1 MKISLSK
8 ANFRDMNRLEES
20 NYILTNGLGG
30 YSSLTLAG
38 SCSRNDHALFMGC
51 IVAPNTRFCFVRN
64 LDDRITLSSGESHPL
79 SSQTYLNSADSV
91 DSTLLFDNFSQT
103 YLPQFTYRIQGI
115 EITKTIVMI
124 QQVNRLGVEYRI
136 FNPLKQPF
144 TLNVTPKYHFCA
156 KGESLSKEQN
166 FIHQFGLISSNG
178 QSLAYRH
185 NGSDHALDAGTSGY
199 EPDLYFAYDQ
209 RDDRHASDAQM
220 ALHRITFDGQQE
232 EEHFYIIFEAEEER
246 AKQHSSLSIE
256 SMINEEVHRQQ
267 QYIAQAGLKGPFAQQ
282 LVRASEQFVVT
293 RDSTESKSIIA
304 GYPFFADWGRD
315 TMIALW
321 GCNLATNQ
329 FENAKQIFRTFIR
342 YERKGILPNL
352 FPEAG
357 VTPLYNTVDAALLF
371 VVSLY
376 EYYQA
381 SGDLDFIRDQAYD
394 CMLSIYQHYRNGTD
408 FEIRMLE
415 NGLISGGSGFEQL
428 TWMDVRFGDIL
439 PTPRHGC
446 AVEINALWY
455 NSISILDY
463 FNAALGKSMP
473 ELPALAEQVK
483 SSFND
488 LFYNQEGY
496 LNDWIKDDQ
505 VNQQIRPN
513 QAYAVGLP
521 FPILSQER
529 ARSVILNI
537 YQHLYTP
544 LGLRSLAMDDPEFKP
559 VHTGAHFDRDMA
571 YHQGTVWGFMIGQFL
586 MGILR
591 QFPKDKTLIHIVK
604 QFIAHNQDA
613 MHEGCIGQLAEIYD
627 GYNPNQSRGC
637 FAQAWS
643 VSEVLRVVKYYQ
655 ENFDR

>member
-8 ANFRDMNRLEES
+8 ANFRDISRLEES
-20 NYILTNGLGG
+20 NYLLTNGLGG

-38 SCSRNDHALFMGC
+38 SCSRHDHALFMGS
-51 IVAPNTRFCFVRN
+51 IAAPNNRFCFVRH
-64 LDDRITLSSGESHPL
+64 LDDRITLPAGECHPL
-79 SSQTYLNSADSV
+79 SSQVNENPYDTV
-91 DSTLLFDNFSQT
+91 DATLLFDNFSQT

-115 EITKTIVMI
+115 EITKTIVMT

-136 FNPLKQPF
+136 FNPLKQSF
-144 TLNVTPKYHFCA
+144 SLNITPKYHFCA
-156 KGESLSKEQN
+156 KDENLAKEQA
-166 FIHQFGLISSNG
+166 FIHQPGLISSNG

-185 NGSDHALDAGTSGY
+185 NGSDCELEVPRYESG
-199 EPDLYFAYDQ
+199 LYFSYDA
-209 RDDRHASDAQM
+209 RDDRPARDAQM
-220 ALHRITFDGQQE
+220 ALHTMTFVGQQA
-232 EEHFYIIFEAEEER
+232 EEHFYIIFEVDEPR
-246 AKQHSSLSIE
+246 AKQLPSLSIA
-256 SMINEEVHRQQ
+256 SMINAEVQRQQ
-267 QYIAQAGLKGPFAQQ
+267 QYIAQAGLKSPFAKQ

-329 FENAKQIFRTFIR
+329 FADARQIFRTFIR
-342 YERKGILPNL
+342 YERRGILPNL

-357 VTPLYNTVDAALLF
+357 TAPLYNTIDAALLF

-381 SGDLDFIRDQAYD
+381 SGDLDFIRDHAYE
-394 CMLSIYQHYRNGTD
+394 CMVSIYQHYRHGTD
-408 FEIRMLE
+408 FEIKMLE
-415 NGLISGGSGFEQL
+415 NGLISGGSGFDQL

-455 NSISILDY
+455 NTLSILHY
-463 FNAALGKSMP
+463 FNQALGKSMP
-473 ELPALAEQVK
+473 QLPALASIVK

-488 LFYNQEGY
+488 LFYNQAGY
-496 LNDWIKDDQ
+496 LNDWIKEDQ

-521 FPILSQER
+521 FPILSAER
-529 ARSVILNI
+529 AKSVILNI

-544 LGLRSLAMDDPEFKP
+544 LGLRSLAISDPDFKA
-559 VHTGAHFDRDMA
+559 VHTGAHFNRDMA

-591 QFPKDKTLIHIVK
+591 QFPKDKALTHIVK
-604 QFIAHNQDA
+604 QFITHNQNA
-613 MHEGCIGQLAEIYD
+613 LYEGCIGQLAEIYD
-627 GYNPNQSRGC
+627 GYTPNQSRGC
-637 FAQAWS
+637 FDQAWS
-643 VSEVLRVVKYYQ
+643 VSEVLRVVKYYEEKHHQ
-655 ENFDR
+655 

>member
-20 NYILTNGLGG
+20 NYLLTNGLGG

-38 SCSRNDHALFMGC
+38 SCTRNDHALFMGC

-64 LDDRITLSSGESHPL
+64 LDDRVSLSTGDTYPL
-79 SSQTYLNSADSV
+79 SSQAFLNAENNIDS
-91 DSTLLFDNFSQT
+91 SLLFDNYSQT
-103 YLPQFTYRIQGI
+103 YLPEFTYRIQGI
-115 EITKTIVMI
+115 EITKTIVMT
-124 QQVNRLGVEYRI
+124 QQVNRIGVQYKI

-156 KGESLSKEQN
+156 KGESLVKEQ
-166 FIHQFGLISSNG
+166 QFKHTPGSIESNG
-178 QSLAYRH
+178 HSINYRH
-185 NGSDHALDAGTSGY
+185 NGADEVFTAARY
-199 EPDLYFAYDQ
+199 EPDLYFAYDE
-209 RDDRHASDAQM
+209 RDERTATDAQM
-220 ALHRITFDGQQE
+220 ALHTIRFDGQQE
-232 EEHFYIIFEAEEER
+232 EEHFYVIFEAEEER
-246 AKQHSSLSIE
+246 ASNQPLTSITN
-256 SMINEEVHRQQ
+256 MIENEVLRQQ
-267 QYIAQAGLKGPFAQQ
+267 QIIAKANLNTPFAKQ

-293 RDSTESKSIIA
+293 RDSTQSKSIIA

-329 FENAKQIFRTFIR
+329 FDEAKQIFRTFIR
-342 YERKGILPNL
+342 YERNGILPNL

-357 VTPLYNTVDAALLF
+357 VAPLYNTIDAALLF

-376 EYYQA
+376 EYYQE
-381 SGDLDFIRDQAYD
+381 SGDIDFIRDEAYD
-394 CMLSIYQHYRNGTD
+394 CMVSIFENYRDGTD
-408 FEIRMLE
+408 FEIKMLN
-415 NGLISGGSGFEQL
+415 NGLISGGSGFDQL
-428 TWMDVRFGDIL
+428 TWMDVRFGEIL

-455 NSISILDY
+455 NSISILNF
-463 FNAALGKSMP
+463 FNDKLGKSIP

-483 SSFND
+483 TSFND
-488 LFYNQEGY
+488 LFYNQAGY

-544 LGLRSLAMDDPEFKP
+544 LGLRSLAIEDSDFKAK
-559 VHTGAHFDRDMA
+559 HTGAHYDRDMA
-571 YHQGTVWGFMIGQFL
+571 YHQGTVWGFMVGQFL

-591 QFPKDKTLIHIVK
+591 QFPDDKSLTHIVD

-613 MHEGCIGQLAEIYD
+613 MYEGCIGQLAEIYD

-643 VSEVLRVVKYYQ
+643 VSEVLRVVKQ
-655 ENFDR
+655 HTKSNN

>member
-8 ANFRDMNRLEES
+8 ANFRDMSRLEES

-38 SCSRNDHALFMGC
+38 SCSRNDHALFMGSL
-51 IVAPNTRFCFVRN
+51 VAPNNRFCFIRH
-64 LDDRITLSSGESHPL
+64 LDDRITLSQGECHPL
-79 SSQTYLNSADSV
+79 SSQANVNPYDTV

-103 YLPQFTYRIQGI
+103 YLPQFTYRIHGI
-115 EITKTIVMI
+115 EITKTIVMAHE
-124 QQVNRLGVEYRI
+124 VNRLAVEYRV
-136 FNPLKQPF
+136 FNPLKQSF

-156 KGESLSKEQN
+156 KGENLSKEQS
-166 FIHQFGLISSNG
+166 FVHQLGSISSNG

-185 NGSDHALDAGTSGY
+185 NGSDHALETPRYESG
-199 EPDLYFAYDQ
+199 LYFSYDA
-209 RDDRHASDAQM
+209 RDGRPATDAQM
-220 ALHRITFDGQQE
+220 ALHTITFDGKETNEQ
-232 EEHFYIIFEAEEER
+232 FYVLFEAEEER
-246 AKQHSSLSIE
+246 AASLATQSVDAMIE
-256 SMINEEVHRQQ
+256 TEIKRQKE
-267 QYIAQAGLKGPFAQQ
+267 YIAHSELKSTFAQQ
-282 LVRASEQFVVT
+282 LVRASEQFVVN

-304 GYPFFADWGRD
+304 GYPFFTDWGRD

-321 GCNLATNQ
+321 GCNLSTNQ
-329 FENAKQIFRTFIR
+329 FEDARQIFRTFIR
-342 YERKGILPNL
+342 YEQRGILPNL

-357 VTPLYNTVDAALLF
+357 VEPMYNTIDASLLF
-371 VVSLY
+371 IVSLY

-381 SGDLDFIRDQAYD
+381 TGDLDFIRDEAYD
-394 CMLSIYQHYRNGTD
+394 CMTNIYQHYRNGTD
-408 FEIRMLE
+408 FEIKMLD
-415 NGLISGGSGFEQL
+415 NGLISGGSGFDQL
-428 TWMDVRFGDIL
+428 TWMDIRYGDIV

-455 NSISILDY
+455 NSLAILDF
-463 FNAALGKSMP
+463 FNQKLNKPMP
-473 ELPALAEQVK
+473 ELPALVEQVK
-483 SSFND
+483 TTFNEV
-488 LFYNQEGY
+488 FYNDAGY
-496 LNDWIKDDQ
+496 LNDWVKGDE

-537 YQHLYTP
+537 YQQLYTP
-544 LGLRSLAMDDPEFKP
+544 LGLRSLAIHDREFKA
-559 VHTGAHFDRDMA
+559 VCTGSHFDRDMA

-591 QFPKDKTLIHIVK
+591 QFPEDKALMHIVE

-613 MHEGCIGQLAEIYD
+613 LREGCIGQLAEIYD
-627 GYNPNQSRGC
+627 GYTPNQSRGC

-643 VSEVLRVVKYYQ
+643 VSEVLRVVKYYE
-655 ENFDR
+655 ENFQK

>member
-20 NYILTNGLGG
+20 NYLLTNGLGG

-38 SCSRNDHALFMGC
+38 SCTRNDHALFMGC

-64 LDDRITLSSGESHPL
+64 LDDRVSLSTGDTYPL
-79 SSQTYLNSADSV
+79 SSQAFLNAENNIDS
-91 DSTLLFDNFSQT
+91 SLLFDNYSQT
-103 YLPQFTYRIQGI
+103 YLPEFTYRIQGI
-115 EITKTIVMI
+115 EITKTIVMT
-124 QQVNRLGVEYRI
+124 QQVNRIGVQYKI

-156 KGESLSKEQN
+156 KGESLVKEQ
-166 FIHQFGLISSNG
+166 QFKHTPGSIESNG
-178 QSLAYRH
+178 HSINYRH
-185 NGSDHALDAGTSGY
+185 NGADEVFTAARY
-199 EPDLYFAYDQ
+199 EPDLYFAYDE
-209 RDDRHASDAQM
+209 RDERTATDAQM
-220 ALHRITFDGQQE
+220 ALHTITFDGQQE
-232 EEHFYIIFEAEEER
+232 EEHFYVIFEAEEER
-246 AKQHSSLSIE
+246 ASNQPLTSITN
-256 SMINEEVHRQQ
+256 MIENEVLRQQ
-267 QYIAQAGLKGPFAQQ
+267 QIIAKANLNTPFAKQ

-293 RDSTESKSIIA
+293 RDSTQSKSIIA

-329 FENAKQIFRTFIR
+329 FDEAKQIFRTFIR
-342 YERKGILPNL
+342 YERNGILPNL

-357 VTPLYNTVDAALLF
+357 VAPLYNTIDAALLF

-376 EYYQA
+376 EYYQE
-381 SGDLDFIRDQAYD
+381 SGDIDFIRDEAYD
-394 CMLSIYQHYRNGTD
+394 CMVSIFENYRDGTD
-408 FEIRMLE
+408 FEIKMLN
-415 NGLISGGSGFEQL
+415 NGLISGGSGFDQL
-428 TWMDVRFGDIL
+428 TWMDVRFGEIL

-455 NSISILDY
+455 NSISILNF
-463 FNAALGKSMP
+463 FNDKLGKSIP

-483 SSFND
+483 TSFND
-488 LFYNQEGY
+488 LFYNQAGY

-544 LGLRSLAMDDPEFKP
+544 LGLRSLAIEDSDFKAK
-559 VHTGAHFDRDMA
+559 HTGAHYDRDMA
-571 YHQGTVWGFMIGQFL
+571 YHQGTVWGFMVGQFL

-591 QFPKDKTLIHIVK
+591 QFPDDKSLTHIVD

-613 MHEGCIGQLAEIYD
+613 MYEGCIGQLAEIYD

-643 VSEVLRVVKYYQ
+643 VSEVLRVVKQ
-655 ENFDR
+655 HTKSNN

>member
-38 SCSRNDHALFMGC
+38 SCSRNDHALFMGSL
-51 IVAPNTRFCFVRN
+51 VAPNNRFCFVRN
-64 LDDRITLSSGESHPL
+64 LDDRITLPSGECYPL
-79 SSQTYLNSADSV
+79 SSQSYVKNSDTIDA
-91 DSTLLFDNFSQT
+91 TLLFDNFSQT
-103 YLPQFTYRIQGI
+103 YLPKFTYRIQGI
-115 EITKTIVMI
+115 EITKTVVM
-124 QQVNRLGVEYRI
+124 QQGVNRLAVEYRI
-136 FNPLKQPF
+136 FNPLKQFF

-156 KGESLSKEQN
+156 KGENLSKEQHFN
-166 FIHQFGLISSNG
+166 HQLGLINSNE
-178 QSLAYRH
+178 QTLAYHH
-185 NGSDHALDAGTSGY
+185 NGIDQALGAPRY
-199 EPDLYFAYDQ
+199 EPGLYFSYDE
-209 RDDRHASDAQM
+209 RDDRTATDAQM
-220 ALHRITFDGQQE
+220 ALHTLTFEGKQA
-232 EEHFYIIFEAEEER
+232 EEHFYIIFEAEEQR
-246 AKQHSSLSIE
+246 AKKLPLQTIE

-267 QYIAQAGLKGPFAQQ
+267 QYILQSGLKSPFAQQ

-304 GYPFFADWGRD
+304 GYPFFSDWGRD

-321 GCNLATNQ
+321 GCNLSTNQ
-329 FENAKQIFRTFIR
+329 FEDAKQIFRTFIR
-342 YERKGILPNL
+342 YERRGIIPNL

-357 VTPLYNTVDAALLF
+357 VAPLYNTIDAALLL

-381 SGDLDFIRDQAYD
+381 SGDLDFIRDEAYE
-394 CMLSIYQHYRNGTD
+394 CMVSIYQHYRNGTD
-408 FEIRMLE
+408 FEIKMIAS
-415 NGLISGGSGFEQL
+415 GLISGGSGFDQL
-428 TWMDVRFGDIL
+428 TWMDVRYDDTL

-455 NSISILDY
+455 NTLSILDH
-463 FNAALGKSMP
+463 FNQALGKSMP
-473 ELPALAEQVK
+473 ELPSLAEQVK
-483 SSFND
+483 TSFND
-488 LFYNQEGY
+488 QFYNEAGY
-496 LNDWIKDDQ
+496 LNDWIKDNK

-521 FPILSQER
+521 FPILSQQR
-529 ARSVILNI
+529 AKSVILNI

-544 LGLRSLAMDDPEFKP
+544 LGLRSLAMSDPDFKT
-559 VHTGAHFDRDMA
+559 VHTGSHFERDMA

-591 QFPKDKTLIHIVK
+591 QFPEDKTLIHIVE
-604 QFIAHNQDA
+604 QFFNHNQGA
-613 MHEGCIGQLAEIYD
+613 LYEGCIGQLAEIHD

-643 VSEVLRVVKYYQ
+643 VSEVLRVLKYYE
-655 ENFDR
+655 ENI

>member
-20 NYILTNGLGG
+20 NYLLTNGLGG

-38 SCSRNDHALFMGC
+38 SCTRNDHALMMGC

-64 LDDRITLSSGESHPL
+64 LDDRLTLSNSETYPL
-79 SSQTYLNSADSV
+79 SSQAYLNADDNI
-91 DSTLLFDNFSQT
+91 DSSLLFDNYSQT
-103 YLPQFTYRIQGI
+103 YLPEFTYRIQGI
-115 EITKTIVMI
+115 EITKTIVMT
-124 QQVNRLGVEYRI
+124 QQVNRLGVQYKI
-136 FNPLKQPF
+136 FNPLKQAF
-144 TLNVTPKYHFCA
+144 TLNITPKYQFCA
-156 KGESLSKEQN
+156 KGENLEKEQQFSHIPGLVRSNDQSLS
-166 FIHQFGLISSNG
+166 
-178 QSLAYRH
+178 YRH
-185 NGSDHALDAGTSGY
+185 NGTDQALANARY
-199 EPDLYFAYDQ
+199 EPELYFAYDE
-209 RDDRHASDAQM
+209 RDERTSTDAQM
-220 ALHRITFDGQQE
+220 ALHTISFDGQQE
-232 EEHFYIIFEAEEER
+232 EENFYVIFEADEER
-246 AKQHSSLSIE
+246 SSKQSSPSIT
-256 SMINEEVHRQQ
+256 SMIETEVLRQQ
-267 QYIAQAGLKGPFAQQ
+267 QFIAQANLKTVFAQQ

-293 RDSTESKSIIA
+293 RDSTQSKSIIA

-329 FENAKQIFRTFIR
+329 FDEAKQIFRTFIR
-342 YERKGILPNL
+342 YERNGILPNL

-357 VTPLYNTVDAALLF
+357 VAPLYNTIDAALLF

-376 EYYQA
+376 EYYQE
-381 SGDLDFIRDQAYD
+381 SGDIDFIRDEAYD
-394 CMLSIYQHYRNGTD
+394 CMVSIFENYRDGTD
-408 FEIRMLE
+408 FEIKMLD
-415 NGLISGGSGFEQL
+415 NGLISGGSGFDQL
-428 TWMDVRFGDIL
+428 TWMDVRFGEIL

-455 NSISILDY
+455 NSISILNF
-463 FNAALGKSMP
+463 FNDKLGKSIP

-483 SSFND
+483 TSFND
-488 LFYNQEGY
+488 LFYNQAGY
-496 LNDWIKDDQ
+496 LNDWIKDEQ

-544 LGLRSLAMDDPEFKP
+544 LGLRSLAIEDDDFKTK
-559 VHTGAHFDRDMA
+559 HTGAHYDRDMA
-571 YHQGTVWGFMIGQFL
+571 YHQGTVWGFMVGQFL

-591 QFPKDKTLIHIVK
+591 QFPDDKSLTHIVD

-613 MHEGCIGQLAEIYD
+613 MYEGCIGQLAEIYD

-643 VSEVLRVVKYYQ
+643 VSEVLRVVKHHAKS
-655 ENFDR
+655 NN

>member
-8 ANFRDMNRLEES
+8 ANFRDMSRLEES

-38 SCSRNDHALFMGC
+38 SCSRSDHALFMGS
-51 IVAPNTRFCFVRN
+51 IVAPNNRFCFVRH
-64 LDDRITLSSGESHPL
+64 LDDRITLSKGECHPL
-79 SSQTYLNSADSV
+79 SSQANVNPYDTV

-103 YLPQFTYRIQGI
+103 YLPQFTYRIHGI
-115 EITKTIVMI
+115 EITKTIVMAHE
-124 QQVNRLGVEYRI
+124 VNRLAVEYRV
-136 FNPLKQPF
+136 FNPLKQSF

-156 KGESLSKEQN
+156 KGENLSKEQS
-166 FIHQFGLISSNG
+166 FVHQLGSISSNG

-185 NGSDHALDAGTSGY
+185 NGSDNAFETPRYESG
-199 EPDLYFAYDQ
+199 LYFSYDA
-209 RDDRHASDAQM
+209 RDGRPATDAQM
-220 ALHRITFDGQQE
+220 ALHTITFDGKETNEQ
-232 EEHFYIIFEAEEER
+232 FYVLFEAEEER
-246 AKQHSSLSIE
+246 AASLATQSVDAMIE
-256 SMINEEVHRQQ
+256 TEIKRQKE
-267 QYIAQAGLKGPFAQQ
+267 YIAHSELKSTFAQQ
-282 LVRASEQFVVT
+282 LVRASEQFVVN

-321 GCNLATNQ
+321 GCNLSTNQ
-329 FENAKQIFRTFIR
+329 FEDARQIFRTFIR
-342 YERKGILPNL
+342 YEQRGILPNL

-357 VTPLYNTVDAALLF
+357 VEPMYNTIDASLLF
-371 VVSLY
+371 IVSLY

-381 SGDLDFIRDQAYD
+381 SGDLDFIRDEAYD
-394 CMLSIYQHYRNGTD
+394 CMTNIYQHYRNGTD
-408 FEIRMLE
+408 FEIKMLD
-415 NGLISGGSGFEQL
+415 NGLISGGSGFDQL
-428 TWMDVRFGDIL
+428 TWMDIRYGDIV

-455 NSISILDY
+455 NSLAILDF
-463 FNAALGKSMP
+463 FNQKLNKPMP
-473 ELPALAEQVK
+473 ELPALVEQVK
-483 SSFND
+483 TTFNEV
-488 LFYNQEGY
+488 FYNDAGY
-496 LNDWIKDDQ
+496 LNDWVKDDE

-537 YQHLYTP
+537 YQQLYTP
-544 LGLRSLAMDDPEFKP
+544 LGLRSLAINDREFKA
-559 VHTGAHFDRDMA
+559 VCTGSHFDRDMA

-591 QFPKDKTLIHIVK
+591 QFPEDKALIHIVE

-613 MHEGCIGQLAEIYD
+613 LSEGCIGQLAEIYD
-627 GYNPNQSRGC
+627 GYTPNQSRGC

-643 VSEVLRVVKYYQ
+643 VSEVLRVVKYYE
-655 ENFDR
+655 ENLQK

>member
-20 NYILTNGLGG
+20 NYLLTNGLGG

-38 SCSRNDHALFMGC
+38 SCSRNDHALFMGS

-64 LDDRITLSSGESHPL
+64 LDDRITLSSDESHPL
-79 SSQTYLNSADSV
+79 SSQAYLNSADSV
-91 DSTLLFDNFSQT
+91 DSSLLFDNFSQT

-115 EITKTIVMI
+115 EITKTIVMT

-136 FNPLKQPF
+136 FNPLKQSF

-185 NGSDHALDAGTSGY
+185 NGSDHALDADTPGY

-232 EEHFYIIFEAEEER
+232 EEHFYIIFEAEEQR
-246 AKQHSSLSIE
+246 AKQLPSSSIE
-256 SMINEEVHRQQ
+256 AMINEEVHRQQ
-267 QYIAQAGLKGPFAQQ
+267 QYIAQAGLKSPFAQQ
-282 LVRASEQFVVT
+282 LVRASEQFIVT
-293 RDSTESKSIIA
+293 RDATESKSIIA

-321 GCNLATNQ
+321 GCNLATKQ
-329 FENAKQIFRTFIR
+329 FEDAKQIFRTFIR

-357 VTPLYNTVDAALLF
+357 VAPLYNTIDAALLF

-381 SGDLDFIRDQAYD
+381 SGDLDFIRDHAYD
-394 CMLSIYQHYRNGTD
+394 CMLSIYQHYRDGTD
-408 FEIRMLE
+408 FEIKMLE
-415 NGLISGGSGFEQL
+415 NGLISGGSGFDQL

-473 ELPALAEQVK
+473 ELPALAAQVK

-488 LFYNQEGY
+488 LFYNQAGY

-521 FPILSQER
+521 FPILGQER

-544 LGLRSLAMDDPEFKP
+544 LGLRSLAVDDPDFKP

-591 QFPKDKTLIHIVK
+591 QFPKDKALTHIVK

-655 ENFDR
+655 ENLHK